1 MKKFGLKGAAI
12 LALMAA
18 SGVTAAA
25 APARD
30 DKVFAAA
37 QAGRDGAIAL
47 LKQIVNID
55 SGTGDAQGGNKVA
68 SILADKFKALG
79 GAVRVAPAEKPGLAD
94 NLVAVFH
101 GTGKGRILIVAH
113 IDTVFGPGTA
123 AKRPFTIIGDKAHGP
138 GVQDCKAGVT
148 TTFAALKILH
158 DLNYRDYGTITVILD
173 GSEETGSPGSTQLIK
188 TLAAQSDAEFNLEGG
203 FEPDSLIVWRKGGAN
218 IHIAVT
224 GREAHAGVAPQ
235 NGRNAITEL
244 LHQLAV
250 LDGAFP
256 HSGDG
261 TTVNA
266 TLIQGGE
273 RNNIIPGHAE
283 ANLNVRY
290 RKDADL
296 AAVLAKVKQITAK
309 PTVPDTSIA
318 VSSDTAFPPMTSS
331 PAQDAMV
338 ARAKAI
344 YGELGKS
351 LGGIGSGGASESALA
366 VSVGTPALDGLGYV
380 GADNH
385 SDRETMELNSV
396 VPRIYLLT
404 RLLMDMGSTPPAK
417 SH

>member
-1 MKKFGLKGAAI
+1 
-12 LALMAA
+12 MAA
-18 SGVTAAA
+18 MGGGVHA
-25 APARD
+25 APAPN
-30 DKVFAAA
+30 DKVLAAA
-37 QAGRDGAIAL
+37 NAGRDGAIAL

-55 SGTGDAQGGNKVA
+55 SGTGDVAGGNKVA
-68 SILADKFKALG
+68 AILAERFKALG
-79 GAVRVAPAEKPGLAD
+79 GEVRVAPAEKTGFAG

-123 AKRPFTIIGDKAHGP
+123 AKRPFTIIGTRAHGP

-148 TTFAALKILH
+148 STFAALKILH

-173 GSEETGSPGSTQLIK
+173 GSEEQGSPGSTKLIK
-188 TLAAQSDAEFNLEGG
+188 ALAAQSDAEFNMEGG
-203 FEPDSLIVWRKGGAN
+203 FQPDSMIVWRKGSSN
-218 IHIAVT
+218 IRIDVA

-235 NGRNAITEL
+235 DGRNAITEL
-244 LHQLAV
+244 MHQLAAI
-250 LDGAFP
+250 DGAFP
-256 HSGDG
+256 HSGEG
-261 TTVNA
+261 TTVNV

-273 RNNIIPGHAE
+273 RTNVIPDHAQ
-283 ANLNVRY
+283 ATLNARF
-290 RKDADL
+290 RKDADFT
-296 AAVLAKVKQITAK
+296 AVLDKIKQIAAK
-309 PTVPDTSIA
+309 TVVPDTHVTVA
-318 VSSDTAFPPMTSS
+318 TDPAFPPMTAS
-331 PAQDAMV
+331 PDQDAMV

-344 YGELGKS
+344 YGELGKT

-385 SDRETMELNSV
+385 SDRETMDLTSV

-404 RLLMDMGSTPPAK
+404 RLLMDMGANPPVR

>member
-1 MKKFGLKGAAI
+1 MKKFGRMGAAI
-12 LALMAA
+12 LALTAGTMAA
-18 SGVTAAA
+18 DA
-25 APARD
+25 APQRN

-37 QAGRDGAIAL
+37 NAGRDGALAL

-55 SGTGDAQGGNKVA
+55 SGTGDVAGGARVA
-68 SILADKFKALG
+68 SVMAEKFKALG
-79 GAVRVAPAEKPGLAD
+79 GDVRVSPAEKTGFAD

-123 AKRPFTIIGDKAHGP
+123 AKRPFTVTGDKAHGP

-148 TTFAALKILH
+148 ATYAALKILH
-158 DLNYRDYGTITVILD
+158 DLNYRDYGTITVVLD
-173 GSEETGSPGSTQLIK
+173 GSEEPGSPGSTRLIK
-188 TLAAQSDAEFNLEGG
+188 TMAAQSDAEFNLEGG
-203 FEPDSLIVWRKGGAN
+203 FEPDSLIVWRKGAAN

-244 LHQLAV
+244 MHQLAAI
-250 LDGAFP
+250 DNAFP

-261 TTVNA
+261 TTVNV
-266 TLIQGGE
+266 TLIAGGE
-273 RNNIIPGHAE
+273 RTNIIPGHAE
-283 ANLNVRY
+283 ATLNVRY
-290 RKDADL
+290 RKDADF
-296 AAVLAKVKQITAK
+296 AAVLAKVSRITAK
-309 PTVPDTSIA
+309 PTVPDTTIA
-318 VSSDTAFPPMTSS
+318 VSSDPAFPPMIAS
-331 PAQDAMV
+331 PVQDAMV

-404 RLLMDMGSTPPAK
+404 RLLMDMGSAPPLKA
-417 SH
+417 H

>member
-1 MKKFGLKGAAI
+1 MKKFGRTGAAI
-12 LALMAA
+12 LALMAGA
-18 SGVTAAA
+18 IAANA
-25 APARD
+25 APQRD

-37 QAGRDGAIAL
+37 NAGRDGALAL

-55 SGTGDAQGGNKVA
+55 SGTGDVAGGNKVA

-79 GAVRVAPAEKPGLAD
+79 GDVRVSPAEKPGFAD

-148 TTFAALKILH
+148 ATYAALKILH
-158 DLNYRDYGTITVILD
+158 DLNYRNYGAITVILD
-173 GSEETGSPGSTQLIK
+173 GSEEMGSPGSVKLIK

-203 FEPDSLIVWRKGGAN
+203 FEPDSLIVWRKGSSN
-218 IHIAVT
+218 IRLDVT

-244 LHQLAV
+244 MHQLAAIEA
-250 LDGAFP
+250 AFP
-256 HSGDG
+256 RSGDG
-261 TTVNA
+261 TTVNV
-266 TLIQGGE
+266 TLIGGGE
-273 RNNIIPGHAE
+273 RTNIIPGHAD
-283 ANLNVRY
+283 ASINVRF
-290 RKDADL
+290 RKPEDFT
-296 AAVLAKVKQITAK
+296 AVLDKIRQITSK
-309 PTVPDTSIA
+309 PTVPDTKVVLSTDDSPI
-318 VSSDTAFPPMTSS
+318 TPMISS
-331 PAQDAMV
+331 PAQDEMV

-351 LGGIGSGGASESALA
+351 LGGVGSGGASESGFA

-385 SDRETMELNSV
+385 SDREIMELNSV

-404 RLLMDMGSTPPAK
+404 RLLMDMGSAPPVKA
-417 SH
+417 H